1 VSSISLMLPIK
12 TISES
17 NYREHWAVKARRAKK
32 QRTSACLLA
41 QSVVPLLP
49 KTGHME
55 ITLTRIGARKLDSDN
70 LAGSQK
76 HVQDGVADALKIDDG
91 SSRLTWIYKQEKGK
105 AGEYAVRL
113 TIKIV

>member
-1 VSSISLMLPIK
+1 MLPIK

-17 NYREHWAVKARRAKK
+17 NYREHWAAKARRAKK
-32 QRTSACLLA
+32 QRTAACLLT
-41 QSVVPLLP
+41 QPVVPLLP

-76 HVQDGVADALKIDDG
+76 HVQDGVADAMKIDDG
-91 SSRLTWIYKQEKGK
+91 SSRLTWIYAQEKGR

-113 TIKIV
+113 TIRIA